1 MTINLTELRDEPLG
15 KHPIQAAAVSYFCY
29 SCYPMPKQDVVAA
42 DDESSF
48 TFDVDGLSDEAL
60 DPRPSVSAA
69 LCVDVPIT
77 CFSDGLGDEPLDP
90 RPAVNAIGC
99 CVFSCDQVPSACV

>member
-15 KHPIQAAAVSYFCY
+15 KHPIQAALVFVLTAGLIYDSQ
-29 SCYPMPKQDVVAA
+29 QDVVAA

-60 DPRPSVSAA
+60 DPRPAVYGCVRCTLCLHVQDSRVRHTQGRRAVAA
-69 LCVDVPIT
+69 MRNPI
-77 CFSDGLGDEPLDP
+77 
-90 RPAVNAIGC
+90 
-99 CVFSCDQVPSACV
+99 

>member
-15 KHPIQAAAVSYFCY
+15 KHPIQAAICVHPVS
-29 SCYPMPKQDVVAA
+29 PAHTEAQQDVVAA

-60 DPRPSVSAA
+60 DPRPA
-69 LCVDVPIT
+69 VDVAVCVGCN
-77 CFSDGLGDEPLDP
+77 CFI
-90 RPAVNAIGC
+90 RHR
-99 CVFSCDQVPSACV
+99 

>member
-15 KHPIQAAAVSYFCY
+15 KAPHPVNGWTVCLQCVAPPPLGIKVQEL
-29 SCYPMPKQDVVAA
+29 VAA

-60 DPRPSVSAA
+60 DPRPA
-69 LCVDVPIT
+69 LQAFAGCLF
-77 CFSDGLGDEPLDP
+77 CFRS
-90 RPAVNAIGC
+90 
-99 CVFSCDQVPSACV
+99 

>member
-15 KHPIQAAAVSYFCY
+15 KHPSHGAFLVLPSLSYGNQ
-29 SCYPMPKQDVVAA
+29 QDVVAA

-60 DPRPSVSAA
+60 DPRPGVSMARA
-69 LCVDVPIT
+69 LC
-77 CFSDGLGDEPLDP
+77 
-90 RPAVNAIGC
+90 
-99 CVFSCDQVPSACV
+99 SCQPCKLQRQN